1 MQKEEAE
8 GEREGGREGGTYREV
23 LPSVGK
29 VDVLLVQ
36 GQDLVV
42 GNGAGVGEIVNA

>member
-1 MQKEEAE
+1 LWD
-8 GEREGGREGGTYREV
+8 GGREGGREGGGKGGTYREV
-23 LPSVGK
+23 LPGVGG

-42 GNGAGVGEIVNA
+42 GDGAGVGEIVDA